1 MYLDNV
7 RRIVIDNVKLEGVV
21 GDEII
26 AQHHEELIVK

>member
-7 RRIVIDNVKLEGVV
+7 KRIVIDNVKLVGVL
-21 GDEII
+21 GDNII